1 MEEGGLGL
9 GLFIAK
15 TLLERTGATV
25 KMGNAAQ
32 GGGARVSV
40 VWNRDLFE
48 GTRGVAVANGSDS
61 PS

>member
-1 MEEGGLGL
+1 MDEGGLGL

-25 KMGNAAQ
+25 RMENIPSS
-32 GGGARVSV
+32 GGARVTVLWS
-40 VWNRDLFE
+40 RDLFE
-48 GTRGVAVANGSDS
+48 GTFAQTVANRHDS